1 MKIIFKYQI
10 LYAVLLFVS
19 VDNIAQNY
27 GQYEKDCDA
36 RCKYEKYMKKQNS
49 SSGISSTSFLD
60 LGLSLD
66 CISRDRDG
74 ISPFAIA
81 YTEKFSAENTILVF
95 DTLDECESALSKD
108 LMVIP
113 GADDFYL
120 ICATQDEDG
129 LSPYGLFSYE
139 ISTGEIYKE
148 DYVYDSIAN
157 CETAITEAYQEGES
171 LYVCTSV
178 DDDGIA
184 PWGIIEVGVGF
195 VGDEFETFQACM
207 NRLNS

>member
-1 MKIIFKYQI
+1 MGYI
-10 LYAVLLFVS
+10 
-19 VDNIAQNY
+19 
-27 GQYEKDCDA
+27 
-36 RCKYEKYMKKQNS
+36 
-49 SSGISSTSFLD
+49 
-60 LGLSLD
+60 
-66 CISRDRDG
+66 
-74 ISPFAIA
+74 AIA
-81 YTEKFSAENTILVF
+81 YTEKFMLKIINVF
-95 DTLDECESALSKD
+95 DTLMNVSLRLARSY
-108 LMVIP
+108 I
-113 GADDFYL
+113 FF
-120 ICATQDEDG
+120 IHFTEDG

-148 DYVYDSIAN
+148 NYVYDSIAN